1 MSIELLPSDKPK
13 IRGKYH
19 VEANCCN
26 CHPETCCCNDWV
38 LNNPKGKKI
47 TTFFNK
53 DDAQEVADK
62 LNT

>member
-1 MSIELLPSDKPK
+1 MSIELLPPSEKK
-13 IRGKYH
+13 NTGKYH
-19 VEANCCN
+19 VKPNWCG

-38 LNNPKGKKI
+38 LNDPKGEKV

-53 DDAQEVADK
+53 SDAQALADK